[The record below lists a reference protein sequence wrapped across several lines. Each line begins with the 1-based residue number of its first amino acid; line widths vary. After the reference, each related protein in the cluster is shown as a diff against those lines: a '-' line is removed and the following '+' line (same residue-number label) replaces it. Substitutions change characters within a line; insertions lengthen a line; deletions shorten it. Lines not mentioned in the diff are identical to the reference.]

1 MNVGF
6 WHSVATMNSTRKQYH
21 EMSSVELKQ
30 ELKKLGI
37 KQYYTKKRREMIEI
51 LTMETLP
58 QEYVVEKMTIHELR
72 DEAKRRGLRGF
83 WQLRRDALVELLYH
97 GNVHKAASHEDE
109 KNQGHANK
117 HDAPEQHGTEDIRV
131 EDLEDGFHNIKLN
144 V

>member
-1 MNVGF
+1 MD
-6 WHSVATMNSTRKQYH
+6 ATMKTYH
-21 EMSSVELKQ
+21 EMSSVELKK

-37 KQYYTKKRREMIEI
+37 KQYYTMKRKQMIEI
-51 LTMETLP
+51 LSMKTLP
-58 QEYVVEKMTIHELR
+58 QEFVIEKMTIHELR

-83 WQLRRDALVELLYH
+83 WQLRRDALVQLLYN

-117 HDAPEQHGTEDIRV
+117 HNAPEQHGTEDIRI
-131 EDLEDGFHNIKLN
+131 ENLENGFDNIKLN